1 MIKLTKLL
9 LYILILSFCLGQ
21 FGRLPG
27 LGGGVRLYLWDIVAA
42 LLVFLW
48 LFWRLGVEKSLEL
61 PPLWFPIAA
70 FSLWSLIC
78 LLNGKRWIGMG
89 EWAVA
94 AAYWGRWVIYAGVY
108 FVVSDLV
115 RIVSG
120 LRSQIA
126 NVLVFSGIVLALLG
140 FAQLLVFPNL
150 SDLDPALGWDPHQG
164 RLVSTW
170 LDPNFLGAYFV
181 LCLSLLTG
189 RFLDSRR
196 NSTTPR
202 VLLAISYL
210 LLGAALILTFSR
222 SAWGMLA
229 VVIGV
234 FGLFKSRKL
243 LLLMVGLFFG
253 AYFLVPRVQTRL
265 AGVTDPADSAS
276 LRLVSWQQTFK
287 IIKEYPLLG
296 VGFNAFRYAQERQG
310 FFRSERGVPLG
321 REHSGAGS
329 DSSLLLVWATT
340 GVVGLLIYLWLYG
353 RVAWG
358 AWQEHNRNALLA
370 LPLLAGLV
378 GLFLEASFVNSLF
391 YSPIVLWLWI
401 VVGLVVGVE

>member
-1 MIKLTKLL
+1 
-9 LYILILSFCLGQ
+9 
-21 FGRLPG
+21 
-27 LGGGVRLYLWDIVAA
+27 VRLYLWDIVAA

>member
-1 MIKLTKLL
+1 MTKLIKLL
-9 LYILILSFCLGQ
+9 LYTLVLSLCLGQ

-48 LFWRLGVEKSLEL
+48 LFWRLGIEKSLKL
-61 PPLWFPIAA
+61 PPLWAPIAV
-70 FSLWSLIC
+70 FSFWSFIC
-78 LLNGKRWIGMG
+78 LLNGKRWIGME
-89 EWAVA
+89 EWLMS
-94 AAYWGRWVIYAGVY
+94 AAYWGRWVVYAGVY
-108 FVVSDLV
+108 YVVSDLAG
-115 RIVSG
+115 RVSG
-120 LRSQIA
+120 FRLRAS
-126 NVLVFSGIVLALLG
+126 NVLVFSGVVLAVLG
-140 FAQLLVFPNL
+140 FIQLRIFPNL

-189 RFLDSRR
+189 RFFDSKESSARYKF
-196 NSTTPR
+196 
-202 VLLAISYL
+202 LLVASYL
-210 LLGAALILTFSR
+210 LLSAALILTFSR

-229 VVIGV
+229 AAIGV

-243 LLLMVGLFFG
+243 LVLMVALFFS
-253 AYFLVPRVQTRL
+253 AYFFVPRVQTRL
-265 AGVTDPADSAS
+265 AGVTDPTDSAS
-276 LRLVSWQQTFK
+276 LRLVSWQQTFT
-287 IIKEYPLLG
+287 IIKKKPLLG

-310 FFRSERGVPLG
+310 FFHSERGAPLG

-340 GVVGLLIYLWLYG
+340 GALGLLIYLWLYG
-353 RVAWG
+353 RIAWR
-358 AWQEHNRNALLA
+358 AWQERNRNVLLA

-391 YSPIVLWLWI
+391 YSPIVLWFWI
-401 VVGLVVGVE
+401 VTGLVVSTP